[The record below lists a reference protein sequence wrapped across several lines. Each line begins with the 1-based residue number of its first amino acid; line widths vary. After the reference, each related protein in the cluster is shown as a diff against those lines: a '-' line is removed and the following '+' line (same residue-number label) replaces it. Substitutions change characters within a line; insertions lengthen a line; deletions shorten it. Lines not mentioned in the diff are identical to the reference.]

1 MKLNE
6 AEIGHSYKVLS
17 LKGEGKVKRR
27 LRDMGIIRGT
37 IIKYH
42 KVAPLGD
49 PLQITLR
56 GYELS
61 LRKQDAEIVE
71 VERVEE

>member
-6 AEIGHSYKVLS
+6 VEIGHSYRVLS
-17 LKGEGKVKRR
+17 LNGEGKVKRR
-27 LRDMGIIRGT
+27 LRDMGVIKGT
-37 IIKYH
+37 IINFH

-61 LRKQDAEIVE
+61 LRKKDAEIIE